1 MSWNDGLALW
11 CGVFA
16 VVALVGYG
24 RSLAGVTRA
33 QRTVRATGRIEKVR
47 EPRHGSSHR
56 DGISVVV
63 SFQDPS
69 TGQEFTVTN
78 DGEHGERITT
88 AWPGRE
94 IGVHYPPGRPHAF
107 RFVIDLE
114 PSRHGRGWPNFAVF
128 LIYAG
133 LVAVAAI
140 NWGWPWAL
148 LGFGVPWTVS
158 GAFYLP
164 QNARHTS
171 RHIERLAA
179 TAPVRARVIAVLK
192 DVSTDEDG
200 HTSTTLTPV
209 IAFTT
214 HEGTDVTAYYTSGPP
229 IPAEA
234 NGRQIMVHYAPD
246 DPAVFTLDL
255 AAEHRTRRVDFA
267 FSVLA
272 LAVGVGAVAA
282 GAVLL

>member
-1 MSWNDGLALW
+1 VSWNDCLALW
-11 CGVFA
+11 CGVFS
-16 VVALVGYG
+16 VVALIGYG

-47 EPRHGSSHR
+47 EPRHGSSFR

-114 PSRHGRGWPNFAVF
+114 TSRHGLGWPNFAVF
-128 LIYAG
+128 LVYVG
-133 LVAVAAI
+133 LVTVAAI
-140 NWGWPWAL
+140 DWGWPWAL
-148 LGFGVPWTVS
+148 VGFGVPWTVC

-164 QNARHTS
+164 QNARHTR
-171 RHIERLAA
+171 RHIDRLASA
-179 TAPVRARVIAVLK
+179 APVQGRVIAVLK

-200 HTSTTLTPV
+200 HTSTTHTPV
-209 IAFTT
+209 ITFTT
-214 HEGTDVTAYYTSGPP
+214 HEGTAVTAYYTSGPP
-229 IPAEA
+229 IPADA
-234 NGRQIMVHYAPD
+234 NGREIMVHYAPD

-255 AAEHRTRRVDFA
+255 TAEHRSRRVDFG

-272 LAVGVGAVAA
+272 LAVGVAAAAV
-282 GAVLL
+282 GVVLL